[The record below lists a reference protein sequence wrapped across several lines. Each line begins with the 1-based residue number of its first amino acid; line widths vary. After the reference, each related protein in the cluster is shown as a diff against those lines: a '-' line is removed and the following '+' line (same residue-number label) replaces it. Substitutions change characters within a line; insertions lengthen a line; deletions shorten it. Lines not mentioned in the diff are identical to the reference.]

1 MHDAR
6 TKPQNFRQQRAQRSG
21 ERRCA
26 TGRSAPMAR
35 IKEAFRCFDT
45 DRSGR
50 LSVEQMFAV
59 LTRPNTG
66 ATLTDKDAYDLL
78 NFGEFG
84 IPDG

>member
-1 MHDAR
+1 
-6 TKPQNFRQQRAQRSG
+6 
-21 ERRCA
+21 
-26 TGRSAPMAR
+26 MAR